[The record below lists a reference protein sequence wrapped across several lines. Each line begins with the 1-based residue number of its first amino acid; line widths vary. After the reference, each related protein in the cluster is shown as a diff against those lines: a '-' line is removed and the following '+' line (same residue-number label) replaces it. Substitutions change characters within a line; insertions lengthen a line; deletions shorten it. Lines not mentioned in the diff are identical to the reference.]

1 MPDSTYFTPVTLA
14 APSLASLSAG
24 ARHDVARALEED
36 LGTGDLTASLISP
49 TSVATAHIVAREA
62 GVVCGRPWVDA
73 TLSAVSSDID
83 VQWLVAEGEF
93 CQPDQVVVRLL
104 GPARGLLNGERVALN
119 FLQLLSGV
127 ASKTQ
132 TYCQAVV
139 GSQVAI
145 VDTRKTLPGLR
156 MAQKYAVAV
165 GGGVNHRIGLFDAI
179 LIKENHIAAAGGVRE
194 ALAQAQLVAQADT
207 TDTLKFVQ
215 IEVETLDQLALA
227 LQAGANMVLLDN
239 MDLATLRQA
248 VDMNGGRAVLEVSGG
263 VTVERLAEL
272 AATGVNR
279 ISIGGLTKDVRA
291 MDYSMRFQVT

>member
-1 MPDSTYFTPVTLA
+1 MPDSTYFKPATLA

-73 TLSAVSSDID
+73 TFSAVNSDID
-83 VQWLVAEGEF
+83 VQWLVAEGET
-93 CQPDQVVVRLL
+93 CHPDQVVVRLL
-104 GPARGLLNGERVALN
+104 GPARG
-119 FLQLLSGV
+119 LLSGV

-248 VDMNGGRAVLEVSGG
+248 VGMNGGRAVLEVSGG

>member
-1 MPDSTYFTPVTLA
+1 L
-14 APSLASLSAG
+14 
-24 ARHDVARALEED
+24 
-36 LGTGDLTASLISP
+36 
-49 TSVATAHIVAREA
+49 
-62 GVVCGRPWVDA
+62 
-73 TLSAVSSDID
+73 
-83 VQWLVAEGEF
+83 
-93 CQPDQVVVRLL
+93 
-104 GPARGLLNGERVALN
+104 
-119 FLQLLSGV
+119 
-127 ASKTQ
+127 
-132 TYCQAVV
+132 
-139 GSQVAI
+139 
-145 VDTRKTLPGLR
+145 
-156 MAQKYAVAV
+156 
-165 GGGVNHRIGLFDAI
+165 
-179 LIKENHIAAAGGVRE
+179 
-194 ALAQAQLVAQADT
+194 AQADT

>member
-1 MPDSTYFTPVTLA
+1 
-14 APSLASLSAG
+14 
-24 ARHDVARALEED
+24 
-36 LGTGDLTASLISP
+36 
-49 TSVATAHIVAREA
+49 
-62 GVVCGRPWVDA
+62 
-73 TLSAVSSDID
+73 
-83 VQWLVAEGEF
+83 
-93 CQPDQVVVRLL
+93 
-104 GPARGLLNGERVALN
+104 
-119 FLQLLSGV
+119 
-127 ASKTQ
+127 
-132 TYCQAVV
+132 
-139 GSQVAI
+139 
-145 VDTRKTLPGLR
+145 

-179 LIKENHIAAAGGVRE
+179 LIKENHIAASGGVRE